1 MKNLDLNGFG
11 VQEMNAE
18 EMREI
23 NGGNWFKDIGE
34 AIGNAIEAVG
44 EAIGDA
50 WNWLVGHSDN
60 GRTVIKF

>member
-1 MKNLDLNGFG
+1 MKNLNLNDFN

-18 EMREI
+18 EMRKTD
-23 NGGNWFKDIGE
+23 GGNLFTDIGK
-34 AIGNAIEAVG
+34 AISNAVEAVG

-60 GRTVIKF
+60 GKTVIKF

>member
-1 MKNLDLNGFG
+1 MKNLNLNDFG

-18 EMREI
+18 EMMQTE
-23 NGGNWFKDIGE
+23 GGNLFTDIGK
-34 AIGNAIEAVG
+34 AIGDAIGAIG

-60 GRTVIKF
+60 GKTVIKF

>member
-1 MKNLDLNGFG
+1 MKNLELNGLG

-18 EMREI
+18 EMRETD
-23 NGGNWFKDIGE
+23 GGNLFTDIGK
-34 AIGNAIEAVG
+34 AISDAVEAVG

-60 GRTVIKF
+60 GKTVIKF